1 MKKRIY
7 VTYTG
12 GTIGMK
18 KSSQGWVPA
27 PGYLQEQ
34 MQNSPVFR
42 IEGMPEFTIHEF
54 SPLLDSSNMTPQDWV
69 NIAVDIKE
77 HYSDYDG
84 FVVLHGTDTMAY
96 SASALAFMFE
106 ALAKPVIFTGSQVPL
121 CEPRND
127 ARENL
132 IASLIIAADY
142 PIPEICLYFDN
153 MLFRGC
159 RAVKSNSNAFAAFA
173 SPNFPALATTG
184 ININVNWNL
193 VRKTPMESEALVVH
207 ERMDPSVGVLR
218 LFPGITGAAIRN
230 FLRPPLK
237 GVVIQAYGEGNGP
250 ADNREVMAALE
261 EANNRGLV
269 IVALTQCW
277 MGTVDLTAYAT
288 GLARVG
294 AVSGYDMTP
303 EAALGKLFYLFGKGY
318 SPERVKELVTE
329 DLRGELTKPSPDWP
343 GKRYRSL

>member
-7 VTYTG
+7 ITYTG

-34 MQNSPVFR
+34 MQKSPVFHS
-42 IEGMPEFTIHEF
+42 EGMPEYTIHEF
-54 SPLLDSSNMTPQDWV
+54 SPLLDSSNMTPQDWAK
-69 NIAVDIKE
+69 IATDIKE
-77 HYSDYDG
+77 HYSEYDG

-96 SASALAFMFE
+96 SASGLAFMFE

-132 IASLIIAADY
+132 ISSLIIAADY

-184 ININVNWNL
+184 ININVNWSL
-193 VRKTPMESEALVVH
+193 IRKVPADSGELAVH
-207 ERMDPSVGVLR
+207 ERMDTSVGVLR
-218 LFPGITGAAIRN
+218 LFPGITGVAMRN

-237 GVVIQAYGEGNGP
+237 GVVIQAFGEGNGP
-250 ADNREVMAALE
+250 ADNREIMAALE
-261 EANNRGLV
+261 EANKQGLV

-343 GKRYRSL
+343 VKKYRSL

>member
-1 MKKRIY
+1 MKQ
-7 VTYTG
+7 
-12 GTIGMK
+12 
-18 KSSQGWVPA
+18 SSQGWIPA

-34 MQNSPVFR
+34 MRANPVFHAG
-42 IEGMPEFTIHEF
+42 GMPEFVIHEF
-54 SPLLDSSNMTPQDWV
+54 KPLLDSSNMTPQDWV
-69 NIAVDIKE
+69 RIAVDIKE
-77 HYSDYDG
+77 HYFDHDG

-127 ARENL
+127 AQDNL
-132 IASLIIAADY
+132 IASLMIAADY
-142 PIPEICLYFDN
+142 PLPEICLFFDN

-159 RAVKSNSNAFAAFA
+159 RAVKANCNAFAAFA
-173 SPNFPALATTG
+173 SPNFPPLATTG
-184 ININVNWNL
+184 IDIKVNWNL
-193 VRKTPMESEALVVH
+193 ARTAPQPARELLVH

-218 LFPGITGAAIRN
+218 LFPGMTGETIRN

-237 GVVIQAYGEGNGP
+237 GVVIQAFGEGNGP
-250 ADNREVMAALE
+250 TDNPEIMAALE
-261 EANNRGLV
+261 DANNRGLV
-269 IVALTQCW
+269 IVATTQCW

-288 GLARVG
+288 GLARAG

-303 EAALGKLFYLFGKGY
+303 EAALAKLFYLFGKGH
-318 SPERVKELVTE
+318 SSAKVKELITE
-329 DLRGELTKPSPDWP
+329 DLRGELTKPTADWP

>member
-7 VTYTG
+7 IAYTG

-34 MQNSPVFR
+34 MRSNPVFHGD
-42 IEGMPEFTIHEF
+42 GMPEFAIHEF

-69 NIAVDIKE
+69 KIAIGIKE
-77 HYSDYDG
+77 HYFDHDG
-84 FVVLHGTDTMAY
+84 FIVLHGTDTMAY

-127 ARENL
+127 AQDNL
-132 IASLIIAADY
+132 IASLMIAADY
-142 PIPEICLYFDN
+142 PLPEICLYFDN

-159 RAVKSNSNAFAAFA
+159 RAVKANCNAFAAFA
-173 SPNFPALATTG
+173 SPNFPPLATTG
-184 ININVNWNL
+184 IDIKVNWSLIRNAPSAPEEL
-193 VRKTPMESEALVVH
+193 AVH

-218 LFPGITGAAIRN
+218 LFPGITGETIRN

-237 GVVIQAYGEGNGP
+237 GVVIQAFGEGNGP
-250 ADNREVMAALE
+250 TDNREIMTALE
-261 EANNRGLV
+261 DANHRGLV
-269 IVALTQCW
+269 IVATTQCW

-288 GLARVG
+288 GLAKIG

-303 EAALGKLFYLFGKGY
+303 EAALAKLFYLFGKEH
-318 SPERVKELVTE
+318 SPARVKELITE
-329 DLRGELTKPSPDWP
+329 DLRGELTKPNANWP
-343 GKRYRSL
+343 GKRYQSL